1 MGDKEY
7 FHIRDDRAK
16 LDGMYECILRAC
28 CMTSCSSYL
37 WMPKYYLGPAVL
49 MQAHC

>member
-16 LDGMYECILRAC
+16 LDGMYECIPRAC
-28 CMTSCSSYL
+28 CMTSCPSY
-37 WMPKYYLGPAVL
+37 WCMPKYYLGPAVL